1 MTTKQRTYQHYLQ
14 VQLIYLKLAMLII
27 DFPEVFENEA
37 KAELAKPPFDVA
49 LNGKSGSEDD
59 E

>member
-1 MTTKQRTYQHYLQ
+1 MTTEQRMVQHLQ
-14 VQLIYLKLAMLII
+14 VQLVYLKLALLII
-27 DFPEVFENEA
+27 DFPEVVEGEE
-37 KAELAKPPFDVA
+37 KGESVRPPLDVA